1 MPRELILCPSEAAY
15 RRHIARGEPV
25 DDACRQAHNELNAKY
40 RPNPGPTGV
49 HTGERPLGP
58 GECGT
63 LRGYRWHRKA
73 HEPQCQAC
81 KDAQA
86 ADVRSRYGKATGTK
100 PGRTLA
106 PCGTPAAYQ
115 RHLAHGEEPCPEC
128 RAANLAN
135 NQLDWQASRIVAAM
149 THTDTEAGTS
159 DV

>member
-1 MPRELILCPSEAAY
+1 MPRELIPCPSEAAY
-15 RRHIARGEPV
+15 RRHLARGEPV
-25 DDACRQAHNELNAKY
+25 DEGCQQAHNEHNAKY
-40 RPNPGPTGV
+40 RHPVSTTGV
-49 HTGERPLGP
+49 HIGERPLGP

-73 HEPQCQAC
+73 AEPQCQPC

-100 PGRTLA
+100 PGRVLA

-115 RHLAHGEEPCPEC
+115 RHLTHGEEPCDEC
-128 RAANLAN
+128 RAGNLAN
-135 NQLDWQASRIVAAM
+135 NQLDWRASRIVAAM
-149 THTDTEAGTS
+149 AQTDVEGGTS